1 MKFTSIL
8 KQHKLFVALCLVIF
22 CAGLANAQAGPAV
35 GETIDL
41 KSFQTRDGITL
52 LDAMKKHSLAMLV
65 VVDPGCGTCAQD
77 SLRALREQVDKAH
90 MAYYVVM
97 IPDGTDLQ
105 KYFSFADSLS
115 LNVDSFVWN
124 STDAKP
130 VSLAAMIKPAHLQI
144 TNEGLI
150 VQKWSG
156 IPQNTSTPYKIF
168 TLRLTARQF

>member
-8 KQHKLFVALCLVIF
+8 KQHKLFVSLCLVVF
-22 CAGLANAQAGPAV
+22 CAGLAHAQDTSGPAV

-41 KSFQTRDGITL
+41 RSFQTRTGVTL
-52 LDAMKKHSLAMLV
+52 FDAMKKNSVAMLV
-65 VVDPGCGTCAQD
+65 LVDPNCATCTSVQD
-77 SLRALREQVDKAH
+77 SLRALRESVGKTQ

-97 IPDGTDLQ
+97 IPDGSDPQ
-105 KYFSFADSLS
+105 KYFSFADSLK
-115 LNVDSFVWN
+115 LDVDSFVWN

-130 VSLAAMIKPAHLQI
+130 GSLASMLKPAHLQI

-156 IPQNTSTPYKIF
+156 IPQNTSTP
-168 TLRLTARQF
+168 